1 MPRHFVFPKNHSDS
15 QNYYYFSD
23 GISTDELKRLFN
35 DVALIPEHRA
45 TTVASDDSAIRSSIV
60 KWIPQNDQWSW
71 LYDKMINMATIA
83 NNALWNFDLQT
94 AFAIQTQIK
103 NTINNFEPRVQLRS
117 VNVSPDFDAHE
128 FNVTITYNI
137 VGIEA
142 DTQQLQF
149 ALEPTR

>member
-1 MPRHFVFPKNHSDS
+1 MSVSFQINPL
-15 QNYYYFSD
+15 NYDLIALHNENAIARSIRNLVLTVPGERPFNPALGSEVY
-23 GISTDELKRLFN
+23 RLLF
-35 DVALIPEHRA
+35 E
-45 TTVASDDSAIRSSIV
+45 
-60 KWIPQNDQWSW
+60 
-71 LYDKMINMATIA
+71 
-83 NNALWNFDLQT
+83 NFDLQT
-94 AFAIQTQIK
+94 AIQTQIK

-128 FNVTITYNI
+128 FNVTITYNV

>member
-1 MPRHFVFPKNHSDS
+1 MRMLLRSIRNLVLTVPGERPFNPALGSEV
-15 QNYYYFSD
+15 Y
-23 GISTDELKRLFN
+23 RLLF
-35 DVALIPEHRA
+35 E
-45 TTVASDDSAIRSSIV
+45 
-60 KWIPQNDQWSW
+60 
-71 LYDKMINMATIA
+71 
-83 NNALWNFDLQT
+83 NFDLQT
-94 AFAIQTQIK
+94 VLIQTQIK

-117 VNVSPDFDAHE
+117 VNVSPDFDVHE